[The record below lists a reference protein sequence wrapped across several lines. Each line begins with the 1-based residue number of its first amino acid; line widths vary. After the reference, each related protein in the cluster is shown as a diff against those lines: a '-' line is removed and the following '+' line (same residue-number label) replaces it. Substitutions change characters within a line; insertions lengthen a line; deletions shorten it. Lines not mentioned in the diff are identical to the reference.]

1 MKQIG
6 VSRPYFWIS
15 TILPALIFAGTAVYL
30 ALLWEQIPA
39 EVPTHFGIT
48 GAADAWGGKRNLLTQ
63 VGGGAVLFVAFL
75 VVSFFPKGWRLRG
88 IGRSVDPAVA
98 LRAMG
103 GLLADMRI
111 SIAVIFAFLTIWSAK
126 CIPGPAWILT
136 VVMFTSILVPLTR
149 LLLRLY
155 VLKR

>member
-15 TILPALIFAGTAVYL
+15 TILPVLLFAGTAVAL

-39 EVPTHFGIT
+39 EVPTHFGIS
-48 GAADAWGGKRNLLTQ
+48 GAPDAWGGKRSLWAQ
-63 VGGGAVLFVAFL
+63 VGGGAALFVVLL
-75 VVSFFPKGWRLRG
+75 VLSFFPQGWRLRG
-88 IGRSVDPAVA
+88 IGRNVDPAVA

-103 GLLADMRI
+103 GLLADLRI
-111 SIAVIFAFLTIWSAK
+111 SIAVIFAFQTIWGAL
-126 CIPGPAWILT
+126 CTPGPAGI
-136 VVMFTSILVPLTR
+136 VPAVMFASIGVPLIR

-155 VLKR
+155 ILKR

>member
-15 TILPALIFAGTAVYL
+15 TILPVLLLAGTAVYL

-39 EVPTHFGIT
+39 EIPTHFGIS
-48 GAADAWGGKRNLLTQ
+48 GAPDAWGGKRSLWIQTA
-63 VGGGAVLFVAFL
+63 GGAALFVALL
-75 VVSFFPKGWRLRG
+75 VVSFFPQGWRLRG
-88 IGRSVDPAVA
+88 VGRSVDPAVA

-103 GLLADMRI
+103 GLLADLRI
-111 SIAVIFAFLTIWSAK
+111 AIAVIFAFLTIWSAL
-126 CIPGPAWILT
+126 CVPGPAWILP
-136 VVMFTSILVPLTR
+136 VVMFASILVPLAR
-149 LLLRLY
+149 LLVRLY